1 MSRNVLFISGSPRAE
16 ARTKAVINVVY
27 RLLRDK
33 QGNSQLLDLHRHV
46 LPLFNG
52 EPAQQEL
59 DTVVQLRKLAQEADA
74 FFIVTPEYHNGIS
87 GALKNA
93 LEFLSSDQFK
103 GKPVAI
109 AAAAGGGKGGI
120 NALNNLRLV
129 LRGVHANVLPVQYVA
144 DPHQIDEHGI
154 FTDEAGV
161 QALQELV
168 LELASAVNAEVRV

>member
-1 MSRNVLFISGSPRAE
+1 MSQNVLFVSGSPRAQ
-16 ARTKAVINVVY
+16 ANTKAVTNVVY

-52 EPAQQEL
+52 DASQNEL
-59 DTVVQLRKLAQEADA
+59 DSVIQLRKLAEEADA

-87 GALKNA
+87 GTLKNA
-93 LEFLSSDQFK
+93 LDYLNASHFQ

-129 LRGVHANVLPVQYVA
+129 LRGVHANVLPSQFVA
-144 DPHQIDEHGI
+144 DPNQIDAHGI

-161 QALQELV
+161 EALQALVQDLISALQV
-168 LELASAVNAEVRV
+168 KASV